1 MNGAR
6 QLPRISLLIIA
17 VTVIQTVGAFYASLW
32 IYEDSRKVPVGRTN
46 LSLQPSFPRD
56 FPTYIFRT
64 LIYLLHSVR
73 KIRLTFR
80 SKNDVQIQKG
90 DRKVMKEEE
99 TFSRIE
105 KIENNFQER
114 IINRSEIVDGYSR

>member
-1 MNGAR
+1 M
-6 QLPRISLLIIA
+6 
-17 VTVIQTVGAFYASLW
+17 
-32 IYEDSRKVPVGRTN
+32 
-46 LSLQPSFPRD
+46 
-56 FPTYIFRT
+56 
-64 LIYLLHSVR
+64 R

-80 SKNDVQIQKG
+80 SKTDVQIQKG

-105 KIENNFQER
+105 KIEKIENNFQER

>member
-1 MNGAR
+1 M
-6 QLPRISLLIIA
+6 
-17 VTVIQTVGAFYASLW
+17 
-32 IYEDSRKVPVGRTN
+32 
-46 LSLQPSFPRD
+46 
-56 FPTYIFRT
+56 
-64 LIYLLHSVR
+64 R

-80 SKNDVQIQKG
+80 SKIDVQIQKG
-90 DRKVMKEEE
+90 DRKVMKEKE

>member
-1 MNGAR
+1 M
-6 QLPRISLLIIA
+6 
-17 VTVIQTVGAFYASLW
+17 
-32 IYEDSRKVPVGRTN
+32 
-46 LSLQPSFPRD
+46 
-56 FPTYIFRT
+56 
-64 LIYLLHSVR
+64 R

-105 KIENNFQER
+105 KIEKIENNFQER